1 MIMLNNTF
9 WNYVNEIQSI
19 CMGSD
24 PTNHNFSRKY
34 GSITRDRLLLDVAN
48 KYGSITRD
56 RIIVDVTNKYGSI
69 TRDRLLLDVANKSS
83 LDLYQYF
90 YIKQGKQVYLDN
102 QNDFK
107 ASRLNL
113 LARTKNIPLQRY
125 LCRVNLSREMTCP
138 LCKTDT
144 DEDLEHFLLHCPNF
158 SSIRIVFFKV
168 FDSFVENQK
177 YDLKSMELPSSAKL
191 QFLIGD
197 IGYAFSNEFGIFY
210 DVHGKNV
217 SE

>member
-1 MIMLNNTF
+1 
-9 WNYVNEIQSI
+9 
-19 CMGSD
+19 MGSD

-34 GSITRDRLLLDVAN
+34 GSITRDRLLLDV
-48 KYGSITRD
+48 
-56 RIIVDVTNKYGSI
+56 TNKYGSI
-69 TRDRLLLDVANKSS
+69 TRDRLLLDVTNKSS

-113 LARTKNIPLQRY
+113 LARTKTIPLQRY
-125 LCRVNLSREMTCP
+125 LCRMNLSGEMTCP

-158 SSIRIVFFKV
+158 SSIRIEVFKV

-177 YDLKSMELPSSAKL
+177 YDLKFMELPSSAKL

-197 IGYAFSNEFGIFY
+197 IGYVFSNEFGIFY